1 MNKISI
7 ESLPEGK
14 FIDEPVYLDNKY
26 ILLSPDIE
34 VTQELKSLL
43 GKWKYKIVYS
53 DGTPQDAPPINREIA
68 GKGEI
73 SLLDKSIKEQ
83 EEEKAVS
90 KFFDSCV
97 EFLDSYFNQFIQ
109 VNVLPIN
116 SLSEK
121 VKEILSQI
129 HEHRSLLL
137 SLSSEDLSAK
147 DPDHYLAVH
156 SVKTTI
162 LSLAIGEF
170 IKLPPHKLIELGI
183 GSLLHELGML
193 LLPPNIYRNNR
204 ILSDRE
210 RQMIRTH
217 PVITYKALKKAE
229 YPSPIYLA
237 VLEHHEHIDGTGYP
251 QRIDGSKIS
260 LYGKIIAVSSAFCA
274 ATSKREY
281 RKGKDGHNGIMDL
294 LKGKGKKYD
303 ETILRALVF
312 VLSVYPVGT
321 YVILTNGMKG
331 IVIKTN
337 IKAPKSPTLKLLTDE
352 NGVPYAHKPILQ
364 INSDED
370 LQIIRS
376 MSKEEIS
383 ELKLLFS

>member
-14 FIDEPVYLDNKY
+14 FINEPVYLDDKY

-34 VTQELKSLL
+34 VTRELKSLL
-43 GKWKYKIVYS
+43 SKWKYKVVFS
-53 DGTPQDAPPINREIA
+53 DGTPQEAPPVNGGIA
-68 GKGEI
+68 GKGGI

-90 KFFDSCV
+90 EFFDSCV
-97 EFLDSYFNQFIQ
+97 EFLDTYFNQFIQ
-109 VNVLPIN
+109 INVLPIN

-129 HEHRSLLL
+129 REHRTLLL
-137 SLSSEDLSAK
+137 SLPSEDLAGK
-147 DPDHYLAVH
+147 DPDLYLAVH

-162 LSLAIGEF
+162 LALAIGEF

-229 YPSPIYLA
+229 
-237 VLEHHEHIDGTGYP
+237 
-251 QRIDGSKIS
+251 
-260 LYGKIIAVSSAFCA
+260 
-274 ATSKREY
+274 
-281 RKGKDGHNGIMDL
+281 
-294 LKGKGKKYD
+294 
-303 ETILRALVF
+303 
-312 VLSVYPVGT
+312 
-321 YVILTNGMKG
+321 
-331 IVIKTN
+331 
-337 IKAPKSPTLKLLTDE
+337 
-352 NGVPYAHKPILQ
+352 
-364 INSDED
+364 
-370 LQIIRS
+370 
-376 MSKEEIS
+376 
-383 ELKLLFS
+383 